1 MRLRA
6 ECWAL
11 RKVELGYSFG
21 GAAVAG
27 QSQFLLADLVPY
39 FMLPPEAQACYKAA
53 CREVFKCVY
62 MNGFEVVHTRIRGR
76 EVGGRKRQ
84 EQEDL
89 SFVNRL
95 IATEASF
102 STSTNTGLVKTSGAA
117 VLPPQH
123 RLQPLTGAGTP
134 LRIDLLVGYTF
145 RTRHCL
151 MPAVWYGLGP
161 IRLWSHFCLCSLVD
175 DALQALSALEGQLA
189 SKRLQMVTSRAVLS
203 SKAARR
209 VSVIALGGRPGGN
222 EHSRAVQRRSSML
235 PGWGCSVEVVL
246 KSWLFAVLN
255 GARCQQFAL
264 QFRARAAKL
273 NALKGL
279 GFWRM
284 RLRAHR
290 RRCHATRIQRFFR
303 GLPMTSH
310 FRYLISKHQQALKKV
325 QKRMRSYAAVT
336 TARQAAIAR
345 LWMQPAATA
354 TTGSAAPFIKEFST
368 AMMDVG
374 GDAAVPRM
382 KEAVRAFL
390 FSRRL
395 AHKTS
400 PAMDDYREAVS
411 MLKFQQQ
418 VKLDHGVA
426 LQAAKRKGCGRK
438 ESNHTIFKAL
448 DKAFTSEPQ
457 IRHPMLPVMRILS
470 GPQYERQQVS
480 QSSQQQQHKAKTN
493 VRRRIRAATAAAIFL
508 GKECHR
514 TSLS

>member
-1 MRLRA
+1 M
-6 ECWAL
+6 W
-11 RKVELGYSFG
+11 
-21 GAAVAG
+21 
-27 QSQFLLADLVPY
+27 
-39 FMLPPEAQACYKAA
+39 
-53 CREVFKCVY
+53 
-62 MNGFEVVHTRIRGR
+62 
-76 EVGGRKRQ
+76 
-84 EQEDL
+84 
-89 SFVNRL
+89 
-95 IATEASF
+95 
-102 STSTNTGLVKTSGAA
+102 
-117 VLPPQH
+117 
-123 RLQPLTGAGTP
+123 
-134 LRIDLLVGYTF
+134 
-145 RTRHCL
+145 
-151 MPAVWYGLGP
+151 
-161 IRLWSHFCLCSLVD
+161 
-175 DALQALSALEGQLA
+175 LQAGDRSVGELA
-189 SKRLQMVTSRAVLS
+189 MKCW
-203 SKAARR
+203 
-209 VSVIALGGRPGGN
+209 IF
-222 EHSRAVQRRSSML
+222 
-235 PGWGCSVEVVL
+235 VVL
-246 KSWLFAVLN
+246 T
-255 GARCQQFAL
+255 GARCQRFAM
-264 QFRARAAKL
+264 QFRAQAAKF
-273 NALKGL
+273 NVLKGL
-279 GFWRM
+279 SFWRL

-310 FRYLISKHQQALKKV
+310 FRYLIAKHQQALKKV

-426 LQAAKRKGCGRK
+426 LQAAKRKGRGRK

-470 GPQYERQQVS
+470 GPQYERQLQQVS
-480 QSSQQQQHKAKTN
+480 QSRNQPTEEHKAW
-493 VRRRIRAATAAAIFL
+493 VL
-508 GKECHR
+508 
-514 TSLS
+514 SLLQ